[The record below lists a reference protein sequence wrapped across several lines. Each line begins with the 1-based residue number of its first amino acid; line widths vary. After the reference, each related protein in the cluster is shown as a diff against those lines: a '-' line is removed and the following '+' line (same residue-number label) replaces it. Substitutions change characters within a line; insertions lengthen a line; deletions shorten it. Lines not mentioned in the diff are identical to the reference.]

1 MEKRQATLF
10 EDTIADKISAD
21 AMSIRSLISIA
32 TMDNDEMNSELH
44 ILYTF
49 QKTDFGKIIVASTD
63 KGICYIAFTEDEE
76 KAEKDLSGR
85 FNAAIIER
93 KQNSQHQQ
101 AVLFFNKDQNN
112 LPEIKVHLKGT
123 AFQVE
128 VWKALLLLPFGS
140 KSSYNKIAEQIGKPK
155 ASRAV
160 GTAIGKNPIAFIIPC
175 HRVVQT
181 NGQLGGYMWGIERKA
196 AILRWEFENKNT

>member
-1 MEKRQATLF
+1 
-10 EDTIADKISAD
+10 
-21 AMSIRSLISIA
+21 
-32 TMDNDEMNSELH
+32 
-44 ILYTF
+44 
-49 QKTDFGKIIVASTD
+49 
-63 KGICYIAFTEDEE
+63 
-76 KAEKDLSGR
+76 
-85 FNAAIIER
+85 
-93 KQNSQHQQ
+93 
-101 AVLFFNKDQNN
+101 
-112 LPEIKVHLKGT
+112 
-123 AFQVE
+123 
-128 VWKALLLLPFGS
+128 LLLLPFGS

>member
-10 EDTIADKISAD
+10 ENTIADKISAD

-32 TMDNDEMNSELH
+32 TMDNDEMNAELY
-44 ILYTF
+44 ISYTF

-76 KAEKDLSGR
+76 NAVADLSKR
-85 FNAAIIER
+85 FEAAIIER

-140 KSSYNKIAEQIGKPK
+140 KTSYNKIAEQIGKPK

-196 AILRWEFENKNT
+196 AILRWEFENKNI

>member
-1 MEKRQATLF
+1 MENRQATLF
-10 EDTIADKISAD
+10 ENTIADKISAD
-21 AMSIRSLISIA
+21 AMSIRSLISIE
-32 TMDNDEMNSELH
+32 TMGNDEMNAELH
-44 ILYTF
+44 ISYTF
-49 QKTDFGKIIVASTD
+49 QKTDFGKIIVGSTD

-76 KAEKDLSGR
+76 EAVKDLSKR
-85 FNAAIIER
+85 FEAAIIER

-123 AFQVE
+123 TFQVE